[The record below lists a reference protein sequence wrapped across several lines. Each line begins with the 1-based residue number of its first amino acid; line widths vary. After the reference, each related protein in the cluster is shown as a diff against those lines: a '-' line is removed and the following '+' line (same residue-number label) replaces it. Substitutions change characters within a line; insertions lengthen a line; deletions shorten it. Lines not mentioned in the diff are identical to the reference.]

1 MSAPTAFSRARSDE
15 QRAERKEA
23 ILATAATMLQT
34 SRVNQLTLNEL
45 ARQVGLAKSNVLR
58 YFESREAVLLE
69 LLQRETSNWMD
80 ALEARLVEEH
90 AHDVETIARAIADTA
105 ASRPILCDLSA
116 SSAGVLEHN
125 VSAQVA
131 TEYKRAAIAGARRL
145 ADIVGPRMGGF
156 SEAQSIAMVA
166 GVTLIIGGVGAS
178 SQPSPGLAAA
188 YDANPDLRMMQIPLS
203 VGIRELVA
211 TLLVGLQH
219 REPSAT

>member
-1 MSAPTAFSRARSDE
+1 MSAPTAFARARNDE

-23 ILATAATMLQT
+23 ILATAATMLVT
-34 SRVNQLTLNEL
+34 VRVNQLTLNEL
-45 ARQVGLAKSNVLR
+45 ARRVGLAKSNVLR

-69 LLQRETSNWMD
+69 LLQRETSDWMD
-80 ALEARLVEEH
+80 ALETRLIDED
-90 AHDVETIARAIADTA
+90 AQDVESIARAIADTT

-125 VSAQVA
+125 VSPHVA
-131 TEYKRAAIAGARRL
+131 TEYKRAAIASARRL
-145 ADIVGPRMGGF
+145 ADIVGPRLGGF
-156 SEAQSIAMVA
+156 TEAQSIAMVA
-166 GVTLIIGGVGAS
+166 GVTLIIGGVWAS

-188 YDANPDLRMMQIPLS
+188 YEANPELRLLQVPLR

-219 REPSAT
+219 REPSAN

>member
-1 MSAPTAFSRARSDE
+1 
-15 QRAERKEA
+15 
-23 ILATAATMLQT
+23 
-34 SRVNQLTLNEL
+34 
-45 ARQVGLAKSNVLR
+45 
-58 YFESREAVLLE
+58 
-69 LLQRETSNWMD
+69 MD
-80 ALEARLVEEH
+80 ALEARFVEEH

-166 GVTLIIGGVGAS
+166 GVTLIIGGVWAS